1 MYISSTWCE
10 MMNSFIFEI
19 EDVDEMILLLFLF
32 E

>member
-19 EDVDEMILLLFLF
+19 EDVDDFVVVPF
-32 E
+32 